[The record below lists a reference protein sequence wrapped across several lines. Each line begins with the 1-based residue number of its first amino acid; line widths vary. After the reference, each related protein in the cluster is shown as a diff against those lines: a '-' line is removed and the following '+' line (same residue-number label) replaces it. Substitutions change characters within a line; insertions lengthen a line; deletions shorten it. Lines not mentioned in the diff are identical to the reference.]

1 MDNRQLKQFLTLAET
16 LHFGRASTA
25 CHLSASALSRAIRAM
40 EEELGV
46 SLFER
51 DNRSVALTPAGE
63 RFRRHAR
70 ELLSQWDDIRQ
81 SLLEDSDELRGELS
95 LYCSV
100 TASYSFLYE
109 ILATF
114 RARHPHVELKLHTGD
129 PAVALERVLMG
140 HEDLAIAT
148 RPDVLPSRLAF
159 TDFAESPLRF
169 IAPRRDGPGQQ
180 LEGIGEADDSAAGD
194 DHIDWTRVPMILSET
209 GLARERF
216 DAWCHTRGIKPRLY
230 AQVAGNEAIVSMVG
244 LGFGIGVVPQ
254 IVLDNSPLADQVRI
268 LDVDPPLTPYKVG
281 LCVQEKRLRH
291 PLVRAL
297 WEQLPGS
304 PQRPAD

>member
-40 EEELGV
+40 EEDLGV
-46 SLFER
+46 TLFER

-70 ELLSQWDDIRQ
+70 ELLNQWDDIRQ
-81 SLLEDSDELRGELS
+81 SLLEDSNELRGELS

-100 TASYSFLYE
+100 TASYSFLYD
-109 ILATF
+109 ILAAF

-140 HEDLAIAT
+140 HEDLAIAA
-148 RPDVLPSRLAF
+148 RPDVLPARLAF

-180 LEGIGEADDSAAGD
+180 LEGIDETGADETS
-194 DHIDWTRVPMILSET
+194 IDWARVPMILSET

-216 DAWCHTRGIKPRLY
+216 DVWCHTRGIKPRLY

-268 LDVDPPLTPYKVG
+268 LEVDPPLTPYKVG

-297 WEQLPGS
+297 WDELPNS
-304 PQRPAD
+304 PLRTTD